1 MNVTFTGR
9 HIEVTDAL
17 RQYATEKLKRLHRH
31 YDKITN
37 IHVIFGVEKLIQR
50 AEATLHV
57 PHGGVIHAQSESGDM
72 YGSIDD
78 LFEKLERQVAKHREK
93 EQGE

>member
-9 HIEVTDAL
+9 HMDVTDAL
-17 RQYATEKLKRLHRH
+17 RQYASEKLDRLYRH

-37 IHVIFGVEKLIQR
+37 VHVIFGVDKLTQK

-57 PHGGVIHAQSESGDM
+57 PRGGMIHAQSESEDM
-72 YGSIDD
+72 YTSIDE
-78 LFEKLERQVAKHREK
+78 LFEKLERQVSKHREK
-93 EQGE
+93 ENGE

>member
-17 RQYATEKLKRLHRH
+17 RQYATEKLDRLHRH

-37 IHVIFGVEKLIQR
+37 IHVILGVEKLLQR

-57 PHGGVIHAQSESGDM
+57 PRGGVIHAQSESEDM
-72 YGSIDD
+72 YSSIDD

-93 EQGE
+93 ENGE

>member
-9 HIEVTDAL
+9 HVEVTDAL
-17 RQYATEKLKRLHRH
+17 RQYATEKLERLHRH

-37 IHVIFGVEKLIQR
+37 IHVVFDVEKLIQR

-57 PHGGVIHAQSESGDM
+57 PHGGIIHAQADSEDM
-72 YGSIDD
+72 YNSIDS

-93 EQGE
+93 ENGE

>member
-9 HIEVTDAL
+9 HLDVTDAL
-17 RQYATEKLKRLHRH
+17 RDYANEKLQRLFRH

-37 IHVIFGVEKLIQR
+37 VHIIFGVEKLVQQ
-50 AEATLHV
+50 AEATVNV
-57 PHGGVIHAQSESGDM
+57 PRGGVIHAHAESEDM
-72 YGSIDD
+72 YGSIDA

-93 EQGE
+93 ENGQ